1 MLQTPLQQTLLTIS
15 ETIEFLVD
23 NDFLDDVELRPGQAE
38 EQAQRYRQL
47 VVVQEDEGE
56 SSMKEQEDHEK
67 SGVLGEVDEIVVGV
81 KEQEKDTKAEI

>member
-15 ETIEFLVD
+15 EAIEFLVD

-47 VVVQEDEGE
+47 VVVQEDGGE
-56 SSMKEQEDHEK
+56 SSVVEQEDQ
-67 SGVLGEVDEIVVGV
+67 EIPEEANETIVGV
-81 KEQEKDTKAEI
+81 KEQEEGVKLEI

>member
-47 VVVQEDEGE
+47 VVVQEDGGE
-56 SSMKEQEDHEK
+56 SSVKEQEDHEK
-67 SGVLGEVDEIVVGV
+67 PEEADETIVGV